1 MTHEKF
7 LSNVHPLDQERVNKA
22 LGDSLADTTKN
33 NHFIEHRIL
42 TKTGIEKIVEERWE
56 VDFNDQGIPLFAVG
70 SCQDITE
77 RKKS

>member
-33 NHFIEHRIL
+33 NHFIEHRI
-42 TKTGIEKIVEERWE
+42 TKK
-56 VDFNDQGIPLFAVG
+56 QG
-70 SCQDITE
+70 
-77 RKKS
+77 